1 MGGGRI
7 PGPPGCGLRP
17 ESCTGRKRGSRQRCV
32 RMERAPEASA
42 THATAWAASSRLHA
56 RKVRWA
62 AALKLRIRLGRVL
75 LFTKFVGLN
84 FLKWRFLKKGGVV
97 AHHCSRPIF
106 PPLLK
111 VLECVYGMGPKRP
124 ISLAVRAIEQIRLRV
139 DLGNAA
145 HVCAQIQNLVKGFSI
160 EATPATAAKVVPS
173 TAETPLDRVGR
184 RVFPHGERRFGRA
197 VGYSG
202 NFLRQAQRQ
211 VL

>member
-1 MGGGRI
+1 VVCTQQRLPRIVPMSVDDLGDVWQHYLLLSIAVLQGRRLSLCLSVSLSLS
-7 PGPPGCGLRP
+7 PPLWLSP
-17 ESCTGRKRGSRQRCV
+17 PPKR
-32 RMERAPEASA
+32 
-42 THATAWAASSRLHA
+42 
-56 RKVRWA
+56 
-62 AALKLRIRLGRVL
+62 LK
-75 LFTKFVGLN
+75 TD
-84 FLKWRFLKKGGVV
+84 
-97 AHHCSRPIF
+97 F
-106 PPLLK
+106 PPLKLDQ
-111 VLECVYGMGPKRP
+111 VLLECYMGPKRP

-184 RVFPHGERRFGRA
+184 PVFPHGERRFGRA